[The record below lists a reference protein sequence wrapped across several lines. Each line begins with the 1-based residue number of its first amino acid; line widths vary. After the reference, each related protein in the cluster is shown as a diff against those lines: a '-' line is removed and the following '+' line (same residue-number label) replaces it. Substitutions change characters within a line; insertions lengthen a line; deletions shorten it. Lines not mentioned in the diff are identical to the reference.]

1 MCLNRLG
8 KLEIPILPAQPGTP
22 GLNGDDGNVWL
33 SGVGEPTAQLGD
45 LNDYYLDTST
55 NIVWNKTSSTTW
67 EIITDLTGPEGP
79 VGPVSQAPS
88 IVPGPQGEA
97 GATVVFNYDGITNT
111 TASYVSLL
119 AFGPTI
125 TAGTIDLYDLAVFD
139 IGVQHY
145 YQNTGL
151 PTTTNNCD
159 IKLLLNSVSITPNPI
174 SGAENST
181 QASLN
186 QTTSGKL
193 RVTINR
199 RSATS
204 AFVTVEYSDINGKSI
219 SYIANDLTIDFDAN
233 ISPNVEGKI
242 RFTSGASFVKCKY
255 ITLTIF
261 KK

>member
-22 GLNGDDGNVWL
+22 GLNGNNGNVWL
-33 SGVGEPTAQLGD
+33 SGVGEPTAQLGSLD
-45 LNDYYLDTST
+45 DYYLDTVT
-55 NIVWNKTSSTTW
+55 NIVWHKTSSTTW
-67 EIITDLTGPEGP
+67 EQIADLTGPEGQE
-79 VGPVSQAPS
+79 GPVSQAPS
-88 IVPGPQGEA
+88 TVPGPQGEA
-97 GATVVFNYDGITNT
+97 GATVIFNYDGTSNT
-111 TASYVSLL
+111 TAGYVSLL

-151 PTTTNNCD
+151 PSTTNNCD

-174 SGAENST
+174 LGSENST

-186 QTTSGKL
+186 QTASGKL

-219 SYIANDLTIDFDAN
+219 SYIANDLTIDFNAN
-233 ISPNVEGKI
+233 IFPNVEGKI

-261 KK
+261 KS